1 MSFKKIWPT
10 IASFSVSLIA
20 YFAYQFNGVTVD
32 ENGFLREAFFL
43 IPISLSLF
51 MLGSVLL
58 VVFIALKVKAGR
70 RSQLS

>member
-1 MSFKKIWPT
+1 MLFKKVWPA
-10 IASFSVSLIA
+10 IVCFSFSLIA

>member
-20 YFAYQFNGVTVD
+20 YFTYQFIGEKVD
-32 ENGFLREAFFL
+32 ESGVLREAFFL
-43 IPISLSLF
+43 IPISLCFF

-58 VVFIALKVKAGR
+58 IVFITLRVKAGR
-70 RSQLS
+70 SSQLS